1 MNLIL
6 IKAFVIFS
14 AIFNGVQSQVPAKV
28 EININRNGID
38 LKGKFYISEGAGTFP
53 TVILLQ
59 GFPGNETDVLDIG
72 KKLSEVGYNALTF
85 NYSGTYQ
92 SEGAFNF
99 DNSQKDVNAAFNF
112 IYRPE
117 NIKRFKIDTTRII
130 LGGYSFGGG
139 MAFTYAAN
147 HPEVKEV
154 FSIAGNDHGAAIREY
169 KLNPERKK
177 LLDDIFDELMP
188 RTDIVRFGPGGTPK
202 EIVEMNILESNPT
215 FDLRYCAPLL
225 APKNILLIGGWDD
238 LNVSIENIVLPLY
251 RALINAKA
259 KNVEISAVQDDHS
272 FRNSRKELS
281 QIIIEWLESKNKD
294 ETAEP

>member
-1 MNLIL
+1 MNLIF
-6 IKAFVIFS
+6 IKAVVIFS
-14 AIFNGVQSQVPAKV
+14 AIFTVAQSQAAAQV
-28 EININRNGID
+28 EIIINRNDIH
-38 LKGKFYISEGAGTFP
+38 LKGKFYISEDSGTFP

-72 KKLSEVGYNALTF
+72 MKLSEVGYNALTF
-85 NYSGTYQ
+85 NYSGTHH
-92 SEGAFNF
+92 SEGEFNF
-99 DNSQKDVNAAFNF
+99 NNSQKDVEAAFNF

-117 NIKRFKIDTTRII
+117 NITKFKIDTTRII

-139 MAFTYAAN
+139 MALTYAAN
-147 HPEVKEV
+147 HPNVKEV

-177 LLDDIFDELMP
+177 MLNDIFDELKP

-202 EIVEMNILESNPT
+202 EIVEMKILESNPS

-238 LNVSIENIVLPLY
+238 QNVSIENRVLPLY
-251 RALINAKA
+251 RALINTKA
-259 KNVEISAVQDDHS
+259 KNVKINAVQDNHS
-272 FRNSRKELS
+272 FRNSREELA
-281 QIIIEWLESKNKD
+281 QIIIEWL
-294 ETAEP
+294 

>member
-1 MNLIL
+1 MNLIF
-6 IKAFVIFS
+6 IKAVVIFS
-14 AIFNGVQSQVPAKV
+14 AIFTVAQSQAAAQV
-28 EININRNGID
+28 EIIINRNDIH
-38 LKGKFYISEGAGTFP
+38 LKGKFYISEDSGTFP

-72 KKLSEVGYNALTF
+72 MKLSEVGYNALTF
-85 NYSGTYQ
+85 NYSGTHH
-92 SEGAFNF
+92 SEGEFNF
-99 DNSQKDVNAAFNF
+99 NNSQKDVEAAFNF

-117 NIKRFKIDTTRII
+117 NISKFKIDTTRII

-139 MAFTYAAN
+139 MALTYAAN
-147 HPEVKEV
+147 HPNVKEV

-177 LLDDIFDELMP
+177 MLNDIFDELKP

-202 EIVEMNILESNPT
+202 EIVEMKILESNPS

-238 LNVSIENIVLPLY
+238 QNVSIENRVLPLY

-259 KNVEISAVQDDHS
+259 KNVKINAVQDNHS
-272 FRNSRKELS
+272 FRNSREELA
-281 QIIIEWLESKNKD
+281 QIIIEWL
-294 ETAEP
+294 

>member
-1 MNLIL
+1 MNLIF
-6 IKAFVIFS
+6 IKAVVIFS
-14 AIFNGVQSQVPAKV
+14 AIFTVAQSQAAAQV
-28 EININRNGID
+28 EIIINRNDIH
-38 LKGKFYISEGAGTFP
+38 LKGKFYISEDSGTFP

-72 KKLSEVGYNALTF
+72 MKLSEVGYNALTF
-85 NYSGTYQ
+85 NYSGTHH
-92 SEGAFNF
+92 SEGEFNF
-99 DNSQKDVNAAFNF
+99 NNSQKDVEAAFNF

-117 NIKRFKIDTTRII
+117 NITKFKIDTTRII

-139 MAFTYAAN
+139 MALTYAAN
-147 HPEVKEV
+147 HPNVKEV

-177 LLDDIFDELMP
+177 MLNDIFDELKP

-202 EIVEMNILESNPT
+202 EIVEMKILESNPT

-238 LNVSIENIVLPLY
+238 QNVSIENRVLPLY

-259 KNVEISAVQDDHS
+259 KNVKINAVQDNHS
-272 FRNSRKELS
+272 FRNSREELA
-281 QIIIEWLESKNKD
+281 QIIIEWL
-294 ETAEP
+294 

>member
-1 MNLIL
+1 MNLIF
-6 IKAFVIFS
+6 IKAVVIFS
-14 AIFNGVQSQVPAKV
+14 AIFTVAQSQAAAQV
-28 EININRNGID
+28 EIIINRNDIH
-38 LKGKFYISEGAGTFP
+38 LKGKFYISEDSGTFP

-72 KKLSEVGYNALTF
+72 MKLSEVGYNALTF
-85 NYSGTYQ
+85 NYSGTHH
-92 SEGAFNF
+92 SEGEFNF
-99 DNSQKDVNAAFNF
+99 NNSQKDVEAAFNF

-117 NIKRFKIDTTRII
+117 NITKFKIDTTRII

-139 MAFTYAAN
+139 MALTYAAN
-147 HPEVKEV
+147 HPNVKEV

-177 LLDDIFDELMP
+177 MLNDIFDELKP

-202 EIVEMNILESNPT
+202 EIVEMKILESNPS

-238 LNVSIENIVLPLY
+238 QNVSIENRVLPLY

-259 KNVEISAVQDDHS
+259 KNVKINAVQDNHS
-272 FRNSRKELS
+272 FRNSREELA
-281 QIIIEWLESKNKD
+281 QIIIEWL
-294 ETAEP
+294 